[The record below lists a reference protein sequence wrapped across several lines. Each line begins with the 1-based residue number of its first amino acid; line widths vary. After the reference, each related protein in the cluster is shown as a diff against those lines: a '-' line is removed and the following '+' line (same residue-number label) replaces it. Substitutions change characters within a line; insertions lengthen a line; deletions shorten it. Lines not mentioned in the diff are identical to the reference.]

1 MSDPSP
7 PGPPLDFV
15 NLAEIEAAAAERLP
29 LAVLDY
35 YRGGAD
41 DEVTLE
47 ANRRGFERLSLRF
60 RVLRDVAERSL
71 ETRVLG
77 KTVSMPVLV
86 APTALQRMAHPD
98 GELATARAAAA
109 AGTIMTVSTLATTSA
124 EDVRRA
130 SDGRMWFQVYVYQD
144 REATRELIARVEA
157 AGYEALVL
165 TVDTPILGRRERDV
179 RNRFR
184 LPEGVE
190 IANLVPE
197 GKQKLPHVHGASGLA
212 VHAAY
217 VLDPALSWR
226 DVAWLRS
233 ISRLPVI
240 LKGIVRSDDAARA
253 VQEGV
258 AGIIV
263 SNHGGR
269 QLDTAIPSIEAL
281 PEVVEAAGDA
291 AEVYVDGGIRR
302 GTDVIKALALGARAV
317 LLGRPVLWGL
327 AVDGERGVARV
338 LELLRDEI
346 ELAMALCG
354 ARNPGE
360 IAPDLVALRK

>member
-1 MSDPSP
+1 MPVASTQ
-7 PGPPLDFV
+7 GPPPDFV
-15 NLAEIEAAAAERLP
+15 NLADIEAAAGERLP
-29 LAVLDY
+29 LPILDY
-35 YRGGAD
+35 YRGGAN
-41 DEVTLE
+41 DEITLRE
-47 ANRRGFERLSLRF
+47 NRRALDRISLRF

-77 KTVSMPVLV
+77 QAVSFPVLI

-98 GELATARAAAA
+98 GELATARAASA

-130 SDGRMWFQVYVYQD
+130 ATGRMWFQLYVYQD
-144 REATRELIARVEA
+144 RGATRELVSRVEA

-179 RNRFR
+179 RNRFS
-184 LPEGVE
+184 LPDGLE

-197 GKQKLPHVHGASGLA
+197 GQETLPHVHGSGLA
-212 VHAAY
+212 AHAAH
-217 VLDPALSWR
+217 VLDPALGWR

-233 ISRLPVI
+233 ITRLPVI
-240 LKGIVRSDDAARA
+240 VKGIVRGDDAALA
-253 VQEGV
+253 VAEGI

-269 QLDTAIPSIEAL
+269 QLDTAIPSIDAL
-281 PEVVEAAGDA
+281 PEVVEAVGDL

-327 AVDGERGVARV
+327 AVDGERGVHRV
-338 LELLRDEI
+338 LELIRNEL

-354 ARNPGE
+354 ARTIDE
-360 IAPDLVALRK
+360 VRRDLIVPAR

>member
-1 MSDPSP
+1 
-7 PGPPLDFV
+7 
-15 NLAEIEAAAAERLP
+15 
-29 LAVLDY
+29 
-35 YRGGAD
+35 
-41 DEVTLE
+41 
-47 ANRRGFERLSLRF
+47 
-60 RVLRDVAERSL
+60 
-71 ETRVLG
+71 
-77 KTVSMPVLV
+77 
-86 APTALQRMAHPD
+86 MAHPD

-124 EDVRRA
+124 QEVRRET
-130 SDGRMWFQVYVYQD
+130 DGRMWFQVYVYQD
-144 REATRELIARVEA
+144 RDATRELITRVEA

-184 LPEGVE
+184 LPVGVE

-197 GKQKLPHVHGASGLA
+197 GKETLPHVHGGSGLA
-212 VHAAY
+212 VHAAH

-233 ISRLPVI
+233 ISRLPII
-240 LKGIVRSDDAARA
+240 LKGVVRGDDAARA

-258 AGIIV
+258 AGVIV

-269 QLDTAIPSIEAL
+269 QLDTAIPSIDAL
-281 PEVVEAAGDA
+281 PDVVEAVGDA

-317 LLGRPVLWGL
+317 LLGRPILWGL
-327 AVDGERGVARV
+327 AVDGEPGVRRV

-354 ARNPGE
+354 ARNTGE
-360 IAPDLVALRK
+360 ITADLIATGK

>member
-1 MSDPSP
+1 M
-7 PGPPLDFV
+7 
-15 NLAEIEAAAAERLP
+15 NLAEIEDAAAERLP
-29 LAVLDY
+29 IAVLDY
-35 YRGGAD
+35 FRGGAN
-41 DEVTLE
+41 DEVTLRE
-47 ANRRGFERLSLRF
+47 NRRAFERLALRF
-60 RVLRDVAERSL
+60 RVLRDVGERSL
-71 ETRVLG
+71 ETQVLG
-77 KTVSMPVLV
+77 KAVSMPVLI

-98 GELATARAAAA
+98 GELATARAAGA

-130 SDGRMWFQVYVYQD
+130 TDGRMWFQVYVYQD
-144 REATRELIARVEA
+144 REATRELVARVEA

-190 IANLVPE
+190 IANLIAE
-197 GKQKLPHVHGASGLA
+197 GKEKLPHVHGGSGLA

-217 VLDPALSWR
+217 VLDPSLAWR
-226 DVAWLRS
+226 DMAWLRS

-240 LKGIVRSDDAARA
+240 LKGIVRGDDAAHA
-253 VQEGV
+253 VAEGV

-269 QLDTAIPSIEAL
+269 QLDTAIPSIDAL
-281 PEVVEAAGDA
+281 PEIVDAAGDA

-327 AVDGERGVARV
+327 AVDGERGVLRV
-338 LELLRDEI
+338 LELMRDEI

-360 IAPDLVALRK
+360 VTPDLIATRT